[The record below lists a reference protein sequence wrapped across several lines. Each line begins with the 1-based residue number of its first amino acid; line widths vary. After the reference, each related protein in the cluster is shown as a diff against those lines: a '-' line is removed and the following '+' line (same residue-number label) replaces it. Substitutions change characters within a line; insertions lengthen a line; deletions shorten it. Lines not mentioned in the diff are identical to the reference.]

1 MLILAA
7 AAMILL
13 GVGKAGAGAG
23 EPSGIEALGLR
34 YELRELKSPR
44 ALRVHCLRA
53 DLASGKVD
61 PRVVLAP
68 DPDQDGPAEAALTS
82 PLALVSNRPVVAF
95 VNASRWDGLPDA
107 AGNRDRA
114 WRDGQ
119 PVDIMGLAASDGKV
133 RSRSSPEYVSV
144 WWNARGRIGI
154 GDCPS
159 EAAVEQGLAG
169 SCLIVSNGVC
179 VARPE
184 DKLAPRTALGADRSG
199 QVLWLVVVDGRQPG
213 FSEGMS
219 YPELADQ
226 MRQLGCWK
234 AAALDGGGSSIM
246 GVAGANGVLAVAN
259 SPSDRDSQGR
269 AKIRPVPVVLTLEA
283 TSGR

>member
-1 MLILAA
+1 MTRRDDGAHGSRKPRVRERFHYHFDNVLE
-7 AAMILL
+7 
-13 GVGKAGAGAG
+13 AGA
-23 EPSGIEALGLR
+23 R
-34 YELRELKSPR
+34 
-44 ALRVHCLRA
+44 
-53 DLASGKVD
+53 
-61 PRVVLAP
+61 
-68 DPDQDGPAEAALTS
+68 
-82 PLALVSNRPVVAF
+82 
-95 VNASRWDGLPDA
+95 
-107 AGNRDRA
+107 
-114 WRDGQ
+114 
-119 PVDIMGLAASDGKV
+119 
-133 RSRSSPEYVSV
+133 
-144 WWNARGRIGI
+144 
-154 GDCPS
+154 
-159 EAAVEQGLAG
+159 
-169 SCLIVSNGVC
+169 
-179 VARPE
+179 
-184 DKLAPRTALGADRSG
+184 G